1 MTAQGEEG
9 LRIFA
14 AVSKLLTNL
23 LLYLPPIRCP
33 AEVSMSV
40 YKAPVADMKFVLQE
54 VVGLN
59 RLEKAKDLDG
69 QMVETILGEAGKLA
83 TDVLDPL
90 NATGDRTGSKLEN
103 GQVKTPPGFRDAYK
117 QYREGGWNGVPFN
130 PDYGGQGLPLALAF
144 AVQEMWQAA
153 NMSFGLCPMLNQAAV
168 EAIDIHGT
176 QGQKDLYLG
185 KLISGEWTG
194 TMNLTE
200 PQAGTDLAALKSKA
214 VKQDDGSYKITGQKI
229 FITYGE
235 HDLADNIIHMVL
247 ARTPGAPE
255 GVKGISLFLV
265 PKILPDGTPN
275 DLQCVGLEH
284 KMGIHASPTCTMQ
297 YGDRGGATGWL
308 IGQEN
313 DGLKCMFTMMN
324 NARLSVGLQGVAIAE
339 RAYQHALD
347 YARNRVQ
354 GTKISE
360 KSGARVAIVEH
371 PDVRRMLLSM
381 KAQIEAGRMLAY
393 EAAFAIDCAHEGD
406 AAAQAK
412 ADLLTPV
419 VKAWCTD
426 MACNVASTGVQV
438 HGGMGFIEETG
449 AAQYYRDA
457 RITPIYE
464 GTNGIQA
471 LDLSLRKIL
480 TNRGAAAAAWSAQAR
495 DDIRALGDETGRR
508 MLGDALDALETAT
521 AWILERGGKGDLEA
535 VAAVNVPYL
544 NAFGAIAGGVMMARA
559 AIKGDREKAMTAAYY
574 FHHILPSYKGHIDT
588 VLKGAPSVCDFT
600 ADMFR

>member
-1 MTAQGEEG
+1 
-9 LRIFA
+9 
-14 AVSKLLTNL
+14 
-23 LLYLPPIRCP
+23 
-33 AEVSMSV
+33 MSV
-40 YKAPVADMKFVLQE
+40 YKAPVADMKFILKE
-54 VVGLN
+54 VVGLG
-59 RLEKAKDLDG
+59 RLEKARDLDD
-69 QMVETILGEAGKLA
+69 QMIETILEEAGKLA

-90 NATGDRTGSKLEN
+90 NVTGDRTGAKLE
-103 GQVKTPPGFRDAYK
+103 GGKVKTPPGFKEAYR

-144 AVQEMWQAA
+144 AVQEMWQSA

-176 QGQKDLYLG
+176 QEQKDVYLA

-214 VKQDDGSYKITGQKI
+214 VRQPDGSYKLTGQKI

-235 HDLADNIIHMVL
+235 HDCAENIIHMVL
-247 ARTPGAPE
+247 ARTPDAPE

-265 PKILPDGTPN
+265 PKFIPDAQGKPGAAN
-275 DLQCVGLEH
+275 DVQCVGLEH

-297 YGDRGGATGWL
+297 YGDNGGATAWL

-360 KSGARVAIVEH
+360 KSGARVAIIEH

-393 EAAFAIDCAHEGD
+393 EAAFAIDCAHQGD
-406 AAAQAK
+406 DAAQAK
-412 ADLLTPV
+412 VDLLTPV
-419 VKAWCTD
+419 VKSWCTD
-426 MACNVASTGVQV
+426 MACAVASTGVQI

-471 LDLSLRKIL
+471 LDLSMRKIL
-480 TNRGAAAAAWSAQAR
+480 ANKGVAAAAWIAR
-495 DDIRALGDETGRR
+495 ARTDIKALPDESGRQALGAA
-508 MLGDALDALETAT
+508 LGALEEAT
-521 AWILERGGKGDLEA
+521 GWMLEQGRKGDLES
-535 VAAVNVPYL
+535 VAAVNMPYL
-544 NAFGAIAGGVMMARA
+544 NAFGAVAGGVMLARA
-559 AIKGDREKAMTAAYY
+559 AAGGDRDRVLTAAFYNS
-574 FHHILPSYKGHIDT
+574 HILPAYKGYIDT
-588 VLKGAPSVCDFT
+588 VLHGAAAVCGYPASLFK
-600 ADMFR
+600 

>member
-1 MTAQGEEG
+1 
-9 LRIFA
+9 
-14 AVSKLLTNL
+14 
-23 LLYLPPIRCP
+23 
-33 AEVSMSV
+33 
-40 YKAPVADMKFVLQE
+40 
-54 VVGLN
+54 
-59 RLEKAKDLDG
+59 
-69 QMVETILGEAGKLA
+69 
-83 TDVLDPL
+83 
-90 NATGDRTGSKLEN
+90 
-103 GQVKTPPGFRDAYK
+103 
-117 QYREGGWNGVPFN
+117 
-130 PDYGGQGLPLALAF
+130 
-144 AVQEMWQAA
+144 
-153 NMSFGLCPMLNQAAV
+153 MLNQAAV

-176 QGQKDLYLG
+176 QEQKNTYLG

-214 VKQDDGSYKITGQKI
+214 VKQADGSYKLTGQKI

-235 HDLADNIIHMVL
+235 HDCAENIIHMVL
-247 ARTPGAPE
+247 ARTPDAPE

-265 PKILPDGTPN
+265 PKFIPDANGNPGAAN

-284 KMGIHASPTCTMQ
+284 KMGIHGSPTCTMQ
-297 YGDRGGATGWL
+297 YGDNGGATAWL
-308 IGQEN
+308 IGHEN

-360 KSGARVAIVEH
+360 KSGARVAIIEH

-406 AAAQAK
+406 ADAQAK
-412 ADLLTPV
+412 VDLLTPV
-419 VKAWCTD
+419 VKSWCTD
-426 MACNVASTGVQV
+426 MACTVASTGVQI

-471 LDLSLRKIL
+471 LDLSLRKVL
-480 TNRGAAAAAWSAQAR
+480 ANKGVAAAAWVAQAHQ
-495 DDIRALGDETGRR
+495 
-508 MLGDALDALETAT
+508 
-521 AWILERGGKGDLEA
+521 
-535 VAAVNVPYL
+535 Y
-544 NAFGAIAGGVMMARA
+544 
-559 AIKGDREKAMTAAYY
+559 
-574 FHHILPSYKGHIDT
+574 
-588 VLKGAPSVCDFT
+588 
-600 ADMFR
+600 

>member
-1 MTAQGEEG
+1 
-9 LRIFA
+9 
-14 AVSKLLTNL
+14 
-23 LLYLPPIRCP
+23 
-33 AEVSMSV
+33 MSV
-40 YKAPVADMKFVLQE
+40 YKAPVADMKFILKE
-54 VVGLN
+54 VVGLS
-59 RLEKAKDLDG
+59 RLEKARDLDD
-69 QMVETILGEAGKLA
+69 QMIETILEEAGKLA

-90 NATGDRTGSKLEN
+90 NVTGDRTGAKLE
-103 GQVKTPPGFRDAYK
+103 GGKVKTPPGFKEAYR

-144 AVQEMWQAA
+144 AVQEMWQSA

-176 QGQKDLYLG
+176 QEQKDVYLA

-214 VKQDDGSYKITGQKI
+214 VRQPDGSYKLTGQKI

-235 HDLADNIIHMVL
+235 HDCAENIIHMVL
-247 ARTPGAPE
+247 ARTPDAPE

-265 PKILPDGTPN
+265 PKFIPDAQGKPGAAN
-275 DLQCVGLEH
+275 DVQCVGLEH

-297 YGDRGGATGWL
+297 YGDNGGATAWL

-360 KSGARVAIVEH
+360 KSGARVAIIEH

-393 EAAFAIDCAHEGD
+393 EAAFAIDCAHQGD
-406 AAAQAK
+406 DAAQAK
-412 ADLLTPV
+412 VDLLTPV
-419 VKAWCTD
+419 VKSWCTD
-426 MACNVASTGVQV
+426 MACAVASTGVQI

-457 RITPIYE
+457 RITTIYE

-471 LDLSLRKIL
+471 LDLSMRKIL
-480 TNRGAAAAAWSAQAR
+480 ANKGVAAAAWIAR
-495 DDIRALGDETGRR
+495 ARTDIKALPDESGRQALGAA
-508 MLGDALDALETAT
+508 LGALEEAT
-521 AWILERGGKGDLEA
+521 GWMLEQGRNGDLES
-535 VAAVNVPYL
+535 VAAVNMPYL
-544 NAFGAIAGGVMMARA
+544 NAFGAVAGGVMLARA
-559 AIKGDREKAMTAAYY
+559 AAGGDRDRVLTAAFYNS
-574 FHHILPSYKGHIDT
+574 HILPAYKGYIDT
-588 VLKGAPSVCDFT
+588 VLHGAAAVCGYPASLFK
-600 ADMFR
+600 

>member
-1 MTAQGEEG
+1 
-9 LRIFA
+9 
-14 AVSKLLTNL
+14 
-23 LLYLPPIRCP
+23 
-33 AEVSMSV
+33 MSV
-40 YKAPVADMKFVLQE
+40 YKAPIADMKFILNA

-59 RLEKAKDLDG
+59 RLGKAKDLDD
-69 QMVETILGEAGKLA
+69 QMVETILEEAGKLA
-83 TDVLDPL
+83 TNVLDPL
-90 NATGDRTGSKLEN
+90 NIVGDRTGARLEN
-103 GQVKTPPGFRDAYK
+103 GKVKTPPGFKDAYK
-117 QYREGGWNGVPFN
+117 QYCDGGWNGVPFN
-130 PDYGGQGLPLALAF
+130 PAYGGQGLPLALAF
-144 AVQEMWQAA
+144 AVQEMWQSAS
-153 NMSFGLCPMLNQAAV
+153 MSFGLCPMLNQAAV

-176 QGQKDLYLG
+176 QEQKDMYLA

-214 VKQDDGSYKITGQKI
+214 VKQEDGSYRLTGQKI

-235 HDLADNIIHMVL
+235 HDFTDNIIHMVL
-247 ARTPGAPE
+247 ARTPDAPE

-265 PKILPDGTPN
+265 PKILPDGTVN

-297 YGDRGGATGWL
+297 YGDHGGATAWL

-347 YARNRVQ
+347 YARNRTQ

-360 KSGARVAIVEH
+360 KSGARVAIIEH

-393 EAAFAIDCAHEGD
+393 EAAFAIDGAHEGD
-406 AAAQAK
+406 DSAQARV
-412 ADLLTPV
+412 DILTPV

-426 MACNVASTGVQV
+426 MACMVASTGLQI

-471 LDLSLRKIL
+471 LDLSLRKVL
-480 TNRGAAAAAWSAQAR
+480 ANKGAAAAAWLAESREAIKDLQ
-495 DDIRALGDETGRR
+495 DETGRKA
-508 MLGDALDALETAT
+508 LGEALAALETAT
-521 AWILERGGKGDLEA
+521 GWILTQGGKGDIES
-535 VAAVNVPYL
+535 VAAVNMPYL
-544 NAFGAIAGGVMMARA
+544 NAFGTIAGGVMLARA
-559 AIKGDREKAMTAAYY
+559 AAKGDRNRAMMAAFYNT
-574 FHHILPSYKGHIDT
+574 HILPSYKGYIDT
-588 VLKGAPSVCDFT
+588 VLHGAAAVCGYT
-600 ADMFR
+600 TDMFR

>member
-1 MTAQGEEG
+1 
-9 LRIFA
+9 
-14 AVSKLLTNL
+14 
-23 LLYLPPIRCP
+23 
-33 AEVSMSV
+33 MSV
-40 YKAPVADMKFVLQE
+40 YKAPVADMKFILKE
-54 VVGLN
+54 VVGLS
-59 RLEKAKDLDG
+59 RLEKARDLDD
-69 QMVETILGEAGKLA
+69 QMIETILEEAGKLA

-90 NATGDRTGSKLEN
+90 NVTGDRTGAKLE
-103 GQVKTPPGFRDAYK
+103 GGKVKTPPGFKEAYR

-144 AVQEMWQAA
+144 AVQEMWQSA

-176 QGQKDLYLG
+176 QEQKDVYLA

-214 VKQDDGSYKITGQKI
+214 VRQPDGSYKLTGQKI

-235 HDLADNIIHMVL
+235 HDCAENIIHMVL
-247 ARTPGAPE
+247 ARTPDAPE

-265 PKILPDGTPN
+265 PKFIPDAQGKPGAAN
-275 DLQCVGLEH
+275 DVQCVGLEH

-297 YGDRGGATGWL
+297 YGDNGGATAWL

-360 KSGARVAIVEH
+360 KSGARVAIIEH

-393 EAAFAIDCAHEGD
+393 EAAFAIDCAHQGD
-406 AAAQAK
+406 DAAQAK
-412 ADLLTPV
+412 VDLLTPV
-419 VKAWCTD
+419 VKSWCTD
-426 MACNVASTGVQV
+426 MACAVASTGVQI

-457 RITPIYE
+457 RITTIYE

-471 LDLSLRKIL
+471 LDLSMRKIL
-480 TNRGAAAAAWSAQAR
+480 ANKGVAAAAWIAGAR
-495 DDIRALGDETGRR
+495 TDIKALPDESGRQALGA
-508 MLGDALDALETAT
+508 ALDALEEAT
-521 AWILERGGKGDLEA
+521 GWMLEQGRNGDLES
-535 VAAVNVPYL
+535 VAAVNMPYL
-544 NAFGAIAGGVMMARA
+544 NAFGAVAGGVMLARA
-559 AIKGDREKAMTAAYY
+559 AAGGDRDRVLTAAFYNS
-574 FHHILPSYKGHIDT
+574 HILPAYKGYIDT
-588 VLKGAPSVCDFT
+588 VLHGAAAVCGYPASLFK
-600 ADMFR
+600 

>member
-1 MTAQGEEG
+1 
-9 LRIFA
+9 
-14 AVSKLLTNL
+14 
-23 LLYLPPIRCP
+23 
-33 AEVSMSV
+33 MSV
-40 YKAPVADMKFVLQE
+40 YKAPVADMKFVLKE
-54 VVGLN
+54 VVGLS
-59 RLEKAKDLDG
+59 RLEKAKDLDD
-69 QMVETILGEAGKLA
+69 QMVETILEEAGKLA

-90 NATGDRTGSKLEN
+90 NIGGDRTGSKLEN
-103 GQVKTPPGFRDAYK
+103 GKVKTPPGFKEAYK

-144 AVQEMWQAA
+144 AVQEMWQSA

-176 QGQKDLYLG
+176 QEQKNTYLA

-214 VKQDDGSYKITGQKI
+214 VKQADGSYKLSGQKI

-235 HDLADNIIHMVL
+235 HDCADNIIHMVL
-247 ARTPGAPE
+247 ARTPDAPE

-265 PKILPDGTPN
+265 PKFIPDANGNPGVAN

-284 KMGIHASPTCTMQ
+284 KMGIHGSPTCTMQ
-297 YGDRGGATGWL
+297 YGDNGGATAWL
-308 IGQEN
+308 IGNEN

-360 KSGARVAIVEH
+360 KSGARVAIIEH

-406 AAAQAK
+406 ESAQAK
-412 ADLLTPV
+412 VDLLTPV
-419 VKAWCTD
+419 VKSWCTD
-426 MACNVASTGVQV
+426 MACTVASTGLQI

-471 LDLSLRKIL
+471 LDLSLRKVL
-480 TNRGAAAAAWSAQAR
+480 ANKGVAAGAWMAEAR
-495 DDIRALGDETGRR
+495 EAIKSLQDEAGRKALGES
-508 MLGDALDALETAT
+508 LDALETAT
-521 AWILERGGKGDLEA
+521 KWMLEQGAKGDLEA
-535 VAAVNVPYL
+535 VAAVNMPYL
-544 NAFGAIAGGVMMARA
+544 NAFGAVAGGVMLARA
-559 AIKGDREKAMTAAYY
+559 AVKGDQDRVMTSTFYNQ
-574 FHHILPSYKGHIDT
+574 HILPAYKGYIDT
-588 VLKGAPSVCDFT
+588 VLHGASSVCDYT
-600 ADMFR
+600 AAMFR

>member
-1 MTAQGEEG
+1 
-9 LRIFA
+9 
-14 AVSKLLTNL
+14 
-23 LLYLPPIRCP
+23 
-33 AEVSMSV
+33 MSV
-40 YKAPVADMKFVLQE
+40 YKAPVADMKFVLKE

-59 RLEKAKDLDG
+59 RLEKAKDLDD
-69 QMVETILGEAGKLA
+69 QMVETILEEAGKLA

-90 NATGDRTGSKLEN
+90 NRGGDQVGSKLEN
-103 GQVKTPPGFRDAYK
+103 GKVKTPPGFKDAYK

-144 AVQEMWQAA
+144 AVQEMWQSA

-176 QGQKDLYLG
+176 QGQKDMYLG

-214 VKQDDGSYKITGQKI
+214 VKQADGSYKLMGQKI

-235 HDLADNIIHMVL
+235 HDCAENIIHMVL
-247 ARTPGAPE
+247 ARTPDAPE

-265 PKILPDGTPN
+265 PKFIPDANGKPGVAN

-284 KMGIHASPTCTMQ
+284 KMGIHGSPTCTMQ
-297 YGDRGGATGWL
+297 YGDNGGATAWL
-308 IGQEN
+308 IGNEN

-324 NARLSVGLQGVAIAE
+324 NARLNVGLQGVAIAE

-360 KSGARVAIVEH
+360 KSGTRVAIIEH

-381 KAQIEAGRMLAY
+381 KAQIEAGRMLCY
-393 EAAFAIDCAHEGD
+393 EAAFAIDCAHEND

-412 ADLLTPV
+412 VDLLTPV

-426 MACNVASTGVQV
+426 MACEVASTGLQI

-471 LDLSLRKIL
+471 LDLSMRKIL
-480 TNRGAAAAAWSAQAR
+480 VNKGAAVESWFTEAHAALKGVDQNHQA
-495 DDIRALGDETGRR
+495 ALK
-508 MLGDALDALETAT
+508 DALDALQGAT
-521 AWILERGGKGDLEA
+521 KWILDTGAKGDLES

-544 NAFGAIAGGVMMARA
+544 KAFGAIAGGVMMARA
-559 AIKGDREKAMTAAYY
+559 AAAKSDEVRAATAMYY
-574 FHHILPSYKGHIDT
+574 MHHILPQYKGHIDT
-588 VLKGAPSVCDFT
+588 VLHGAASVVGYK
-600 ADMFR
+600 AGMF

>member
-1 MTAQGEEG
+1 
-9 LRIFA
+9 
-14 AVSKLLTNL
+14 
-23 LLYLPPIRCP
+23 
-33 AEVSMSV
+33 MSV
-40 YKAPVADMKFVLQE
+40 YKAPVADMKFILKE
-54 VVGLN
+54 VVGLG
-59 RLEKAKDLDG
+59 RLEKARDLDD
-69 QMVETILGEAGKLA
+69 QMIETILEEAGKLA

-90 NATGDRTGSKLEN
+90 NVTGDRTGAKLE
-103 GQVKTPPGFRDAYK
+103 GGKVKTPPGFKEAYR

-144 AVQEMWQAA
+144 AVQEMWQSA

-176 QGQKDLYLG
+176 QEQKDVYLA

-214 VKQDDGSYKITGQKI
+214 VRQPDGSYKLTGQKI

-235 HDLADNIIHMVL
+235 HDCAENIIHMVL
-247 ARTPGAPE
+247 ARTPDAPE

-265 PKILPDGTPN
+265 PKFIPDAQGKPGAAN
-275 DLQCVGLEH
+275 DVQCVGLEH

-297 YGDRGGATGWL
+297 YGDNGGATAWL

-360 KSGARVAIVEH
+360 KSGARVAIIEH

-393 EAAFAIDCAHEGD
+393 EAAFAIDCAHQGD
-406 AAAQAK
+406 DAAQAK
-412 ADLLTPV
+412 VDLLTPV
-419 VKAWCTD
+419 VKSWCTD
-426 MACNVASTGVQV
+426 MACAVASTGVQI

-457 RITPIYE
+457 RITTIYE

-471 LDLSLRKIL
+471 LDLSMRKIL
-480 TNRGAAAAAWSAQAR
+480 ANKGVAAAAWIAR
-495 DDIRALGDETGRR
+495 ARTDIKALPDESGRQALGAA
-508 MLGDALDALETAT
+508 LGALEEAT
-521 AWILERGGKGDLEA
+521 GWMLEQGRKGDLES
-535 VAAVNVPYL
+535 VAAVNMPYL
-544 NAFGAIAGGVMMARA
+544 NAFGAVAGGVMLARA
-559 AIKGDREKAMTAAYY
+559 AAGGDRDRVLTAAFYNS
-574 FHHILPSYKGHIDT
+574 HILPAYKGYIDT
-588 VLKGAPSVCDFT
+588 VLHGAAAVCGYPASLFK
-600 ADMFR
+600 

>member
-1 MTAQGEEG
+1 
-9 LRIFA
+9 
-14 AVSKLLTNL
+14 
-23 LLYLPPIRCP
+23 
-33 AEVSMSV
+33 MSV
-40 YKAPVADMKFVLQE
+40 YKAPVADMKFILKE
-54 VVGLN
+54 VVGLS
-59 RLEKAKDLDG
+59 RLEKARDLDD
-69 QMVETILGEAGKLA
+69 QMIETILEEAGKLA

-90 NATGDRTGSKLEN
+90 NVTGDRTGAKLE
-103 GQVKTPPGFRDAYK
+103 GGKVKTPPGFKEAYR

-144 AVQEMWQAA
+144 AVQEMWQSA

-176 QGQKDLYLG
+176 QEQKDVYLA

-214 VKQDDGSYKITGQKI
+214 VRQPDGSYKLTGQKI

-235 HDLADNIIHMVL
+235 HDCAENIIHMVL
-247 ARTPGAPE
+247 ARTPDAPE

-265 PKILPDGTPN
+265 PKFIPDAQGKPGAAN
-275 DLQCVGLEH
+275 DVQCVGLEH

-297 YGDRGGATGWL
+297 YGDNGGATAWL

-360 KSGARVAIVEH
+360 KSGARVAIIEH

-393 EAAFAIDCAHEGD
+393 EAAFAIDCAHQGD
-406 AAAQAK
+406 DAAQAK
-412 ADLLTPV
+412 VDLLTPV
-419 VKAWCTD
+419 VKSWCTD
-426 MACNVASTGVQV
+426 MACAVASTGVQI

-457 RITPIYE
+457 RITTIYE

-471 LDLSLRKIL
+471 LDLSMRKIL
-480 TNRGAAAAAWSAQAR
+480 ANKGVAAAAWIAGAR
-495 DDIRALGDETGRR
+495 TDIKALPDESGRQALGAA
-508 MLGDALDALETAT
+508 LGALEEAT
-521 AWILERGGKGDLEA
+521 GWMLEQGRKGDLES
-535 VAAVNVPYL
+535 VAAVNMPYL
-544 NAFGAIAGGVMMARA
+544 NAFGAVAGGVMLARA
-559 AIKGDREKAMTAAYY
+559 AAGGDRDRVLTAAFYNS
-574 FHHILPSYKGHIDT
+574 HILPAYKGYIDT
-588 VLKGAPSVCDFT
+588 VLHGAAAVCGYPASLFK
-600 ADMFR
+600 